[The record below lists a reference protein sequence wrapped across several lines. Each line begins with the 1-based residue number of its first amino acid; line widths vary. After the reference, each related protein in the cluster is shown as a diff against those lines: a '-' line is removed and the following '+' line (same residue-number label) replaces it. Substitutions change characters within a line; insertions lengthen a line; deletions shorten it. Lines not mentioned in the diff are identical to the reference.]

1 MIKTQKVVRFEQ
13 ALRVWEDTCFIPATI
28 LKYGDEQMK
37 KPYKFERTGAVVNY
51 HKLRTALIKTSEPF
65 NIDDYLGSNAF
76 AEYIAELFLL
86 PLHLFLWTRTSRR
99 LFQLSPDMQTLL
111 SAISL
116 ERVTWDMLNLPFE
129 SFAINLP
136 EPLDDGLGWKFDCIF
151 IADVT
156 DFMVKMN
163 KVKKGKRV
171 LQYSLFSKN
180 LDKAKTIS
188 LTDKKRFKRAVVGKN
203 YNYLEF
209 FAKKYF
215 SAGNVE
221 DSKEISNSQNIR
233 TGNIEFFENETVS
246 GTFFKQ
252 EIEGKSMSDD
262 SYQRLSVIEKALHQV
277 VVLCLYLDSLKSSE
291 RNEVVKKI
299 QSNDNDKKRKDKSI
313 SDASEVFDVK
323 CEHCLS
329 SEEKDALDGIRQ
341 IRRTDS
347 VCVHWRRG
355 YCRRMPGSGNDPN
368 APKLVIVKPT
378 LVNAKFLKPDT
389 LPVGSKSMV
398 V

>member
-1 MIKTQKVVRFEQ
+1 MLKTHKVIRFEQ
-13 ALRVWEDTCFIPATI
+13 ALRIWEDGCFVPATI

-37 KPYKFERTGAVVNY
+37 ELYKFEMTGAIANY

-65 NIDDYLGSNAF
+65 NPNDYLGNDAF
-76 AEYIAELFLL
+76 ADYMAEIYWL
-86 PLHLFLWTRTSRR
+86 PLNLFLWTRSSRR
-99 LFQLSPDMQTLL
+99 LFQFSQDMQTLL

-116 ERVTWDMLNLPFE
+116 ERVTWDMLNLPFD

-156 DFMVKMN
+156 DFMRKID
-163 KVKKGKRV
+163 KVKEGKRV

-188 LTDKKRFKRAVVGKN
+188 LADKKKFKRAISNKD

-209 FAKKYF
+209 FTKKYF
-215 SAGNVE
+215 SAGNTK

-233 TGNIEFFENETVS
+233 AGKIEFFENETVS
-246 GTFFKQ
+246 GTFFRQ
-252 EIEGKSMSDD
+252 EIEGKSITDD
-262 SYQRLSVIEKALHQV
+262 VYQQLSVVEKALHQV
-277 VVLCLYLDSLKSSE
+277 AVLCLYLDSLKPSE
-291 RNEVVKKI
+291 KSDVVKKI
-299 QSNDNDKKRKDKSI
+299 KINDGKNRNGKSI